1 MSEICAPSIFFLQFL
16 AALRIGRHE
25 NQLADARWR
34 LLFIPAVLLIVGIL
48 TNDFHQLAFRFQPSF
63 EDWNRAYSRGA
74 LFIAVF
80 IWNAFLLTSAL
91 AVAVLRCR
99 IEKSKMGAWMPFAA
113 LLIGAA
119 YMVWSLTDHF
129 VTAVKLF
136 QMPEVFCFMIAAFW
150 EMSIQVGLVSS
161 NIGYSDFFNVSTV
174 AAQIV
179 DECGD
184 VLYRSEN
191 APPLTPPQM
200 AAAVRAPLLIDP
212 DTRLHS
218 QPIRAGHIYWVDD
231 LAAVHALNA
240 QLSEIGET
248 LTEENE
254 LIQAKNR
261 IKRQQVRLAEQNRL
275 YDGIARAVDRQ
286 LDQINRILAGLA
298 PDSADF
304 SRRIGHACILNAYI
318 KRRSNLMLI
327 AERASAVP
335 AAELSHCIRESVDCL
350 NAYGALCSFQDDARG
365 KYPAKLIEIAYDFF
379 EATVEAALPGITSL
393 MVRLAADDEA
403 LTLRLSMEDASAR
416 LPSDWQH
423 SALTALCGW
432 FSQEESDG
440 TVFVTL
446 RFEKEVA
453 A

>member
-1 MSEICAPSIFFLQFL
+1 MRWVSSGAKRLSAVAVGLFLLAGFLRLIPYLADVSRSGAPFATVSPMIYVGLLIVWIISLNWRILDRDIKRLLTQSACLMIFYLWVRTAKYHFFSSEDIVLRHLWYAYYIPMIAIPLLQFL

-119 YMVWSLTDHF
+119 YMVWSLTEHF

-174 AAQIV
+174 AAQIA

-254 LIQAKNR
+254 LIQAENR

-304 SRRIGHACILNAYI
+304 SRRIGQACILNAYI

-327 AERASAVP
+327 AERASAGT
-335 AAELSHCIRESVDCL
+335 AA
-350 NAYGALCSFQDDARG
+350 
-365 KYPAKLIEIAYDFF
+365 
-379 EATVEAALPGITSL
+379 
-393 MVRLAADDEA
+393 
-403 LTLRLSMEDASAR
+403 
-416 LPSDWQH
+416 
-423 SALTALCGW
+423 
-432 FSQEESDG
+432 
-440 TVFVTL
+440 
-446 RFEKEVA
+446 
-453 A
+453 